1 MSTTLAARPTAG
13 GTPVNPYR
21 PPRLGDLIHVRVGDG
36 DEHTAL
42 LDTVADDGRTITL
55 TGPTPRGDL
64 HVVIRRVDRH
74 LTRLETR

>member
-1 MSTTLAARPTAG
+1 
-13 GTPVNPYR
+13 VNPYR
-21 PPRLGDLIHVRVGDG
+21 PPRLGDLIHVRLGDS

-42 LDTVADDGRTITL
+42 IESVGDDGHTLTL

-74 LTRLETR
+74 LTRLETT